1 MAKYFTIEEL
11 CKSDTAKAKGIDNTP
26 NGATL
31 ENLQHLM
38 DEILDPIRTK
48 WGKPIRVNSGYRC
61 SKLNKLVG
69 GSATSQHVIGEAVD
83 ITTGSVEG
91 NKQLFDLILSMK
103 LNFNQLINEHSYS
116 WLHISY
122 KWKDISKNRRE
133 VLDAVKNSKGQTIY
147 RKHTT
152 K

>member
-1 MAKYFTIEEL
+1 MAKYFTIAEL
-11 CKSDTAKAKGIDNTP
+11 CKSDTAKENGIDNTP

-133 VLDAVKNSKGQTIY
+133 VLDAVKNSKGHTIY

>member
-11 CKSDTAKAKGIDNTP
+11 CKSDTAKANGIDNTP

-91 NKQLFDLILSMK
+91 NKQLFDIILLMR
-103 LNFNQLINEHSYS
+103 LNFDQLINEHSYS

-133 VLDAVKNSKGQTIY
+133 VLDAVKNSKGHTIY